1 MPVETVDPRRIDVS
15 QFNERQSFDPAE
27 MDSDAPI
34 VKSVENVGIIEPPL
48 VLSEDGQMAVFV
60 GQRRVRAAQLA
71 GKDEIPV
78 YLMDRDDEDALKAS
92 ITENVGLF
100 SKDVTP
106 RDRAV
111 AIEQLWEMMGGDG
124 TPVFSHVGKEL
135 GVPGET
141 VRTWY
146 EPMRDEWEGTD
157 IDPRSD
163 SGEAENSGGF
173 FEGEDTLGERSLGE
187 VRRMTDDKDVA
198 ESVAEI
204 AASMGATQ
212 EQLKEAKALVDDTPM
227 SPEAAVETVLD
238 ESESEDEDDTV
249 VISVDV
255 SFAGDT
261 AETLAEFADREDM
274 EYDEVAREAVMR
286 YIGYGQATGTDTDAD
301 AESESTVK
309 TRAGSDLL

>member
-1 MPVETVDPRRIDVS
+1 MPVETVDPDKIDVS

-27 MDSDAPI
+27 MDKDAPI
-34 VKSVENVGIIEPPL
+34 VKSVQNIGIIEPPL

-111 AIEQLWEMMGGDG
+111 AIEQLWEMMGGSG
-124 TPVFSHVGKEL
+124 TPVFSHIGNEL

-163 SGEAENSGGF
+163 SGDEEISGGF
-173 FEGEDTLGERSLGE
+173 FEGDETLGERSLGK
-187 VRRMTDDKDVA
+187 VRRMTDDREEAEAVA
-198 ESVAEI
+198 ET
-204 AASMGATQ
+204 AASLGATQ
-212 EQLKEAKALVDDTPM
+212 AELDEAKGLVEDTEM
-227 SPEAAVETVLD
+227 SPEAAVRTVVD
-238 ESESEDEDDTV
+238 EPEDEDVPV
-249 VISVDV
+249 VSVDV
-255 SFAGDT
+255 SFEGDT
-261 AETLAEFADREDM
+261 AEKLEEFADREGM
-274 EYDEVAREAVMR
+274 SYDEVARQAITR
-286 YIGYGQATGTDTDAD
+286 YIGYGQSTEQDTSSV
-301 AESESTVK
+301 E
-309 TRAGSDLL
+309 TRSGSDML